1 MWLEI
6 WFYKFILLI
15 EKLMKTNFLLFILL
29 VFVTT
34 VAIVTDTRANTNTV
48 SSTVLNNAPATAN
61 APTVLNSNSDICK
74 IGIGGSVQ
82 NNILGVATGYVITD
96 EFCERVRTSRALYS
110 YGMKVAAV
118 SLLCQDHRVWTSMK
132 NAGTPCP
139 VNGLIGAEAAS
150 YWEEF
155 PEKIP
160 EGSPYRDD
168 YLQVKKE
175 ETKEFSDASS
185 IALYKA
191 LFLITTGLLLF

>member
-1 MWLEI
+1 M
-6 WFYKFILLI
+6 KLLI
-15 EKLMKTNFLLFILL
+15 TILFFFTL
-29 VFVTT
+29 VAT
-34 VAIVTDTRANTNTV
+34 ITDIKAETNTV
-48 SSTVLNNAPATAN
+48 SSTVVTNSTPPTAS
-61 APTVLNSNSDICK
+61 APTIMNNNSDICK

-139 VNGLIGAEAAS
+139 VDGLIGAEAAA
-150 YWEEF
+150 YWQEN

-168 YLQVKKE
+168 YLNIRSE
-175 ETKEFSDASS
+175 ETKEFSDANK
-185 IALYKA
+185 IALFKA
-191 LFLITTGLLLF
+191 MFILTTGLLLF

>member
-1 MWLEI
+1 MANAYVDKVKNDWFI
-6 WFYKFILLI
+6 WGSICAVVF
-15 EKLMKTNFLLFILL
+15 LMTMLFCSE
-29 VFVTT
+29 
-34 VAIVTDTRANTNTV
+34 ARANTNTV
-48 SSTVLNNAPATAN
+48 SSTVLNNSPATAN

-139 VNGLIGAEAAS
+139 VVGLIGAEAAA
-150 YWEEF
+150 YWEEN

-160 EGSPYRDD
+160 EGSPYRED
-168 YLQVKKE
+168 YLKVKQD
-175 ETKEFSDASS
+175 ETKEFSDANQ
-185 IALYKA
+185 IALFKA
-191 LFLITTGLLLF
+191 MFILTTGLLLF

>member
-1 MWLEI
+1 M
-6 WFYKFILLI
+6 KQLLI
-15 EKLMKTNFLLFILL
+15 ILALF
-29 VFVTT
+29 TS
-34 VAIVTDTRANTNTV
+34 VAIATDVKANTNTV
-48 SSTVLNNAPATAN
+48 SSTVLNNSPATAN
-61 APTVLNSNSDICK
+61 APSIINSNSDICK

-82 NNILGVATGYVITD
+82 NNILGVATGYVVTD

-139 VNGLIGAEAAS
+139 VNGFIGAEAAA
-150 YWEEF
+150 YWEEN

-160 EGSPYRDD
+160 EGSPYKED
-168 YLQVKKE
+168 YLQIKKD